1 MDENEIRQLAEAS
14 AQALQPAMPTGGT
27 PSVQPRST
35 VAETPEEGEGP
46 GILGTIGDMGKGVA
60 EGAVK
65 AVQETAQFG
74 RDVINWFDDA
84 TGIDALDD
92 HEYDFV
98 PEWLETETSAGKMV
112 SGVSQFLTGF
122 AGAGKFLKATKL
134 AGGIAKIGRGAKYIN
149 AAVQGAAADAVVF
162 DPHEERFSNLITMFP
177 ALENPVTE
185 YLAANPDDPDA
196 EGRLKNVIEGLMLGG
211 ITDALFTGIKGIK
224 ARMFTKNADEF
235 METTAKAADAVDDA
249 LKNANAPKASP
260 ADTFP
265 KAADDAAKGVDG
277 ASKKAKKGPKT
288 QSDRMA
294 EAGMTPTDRVAA
306 DEAEEAVK
314 AKYRDIYKGDP
325 EVSLEDYFN
334 EVENIVENGRPQAET
349 GRTPTSM
356 INSATLSTEGAREH
370 VEAIEA
376 VLNKN
381 GTRNPNTTTVQRQQD
396 VIDKIHRE
404 ADRWEDATYGQGR
417 FFKTV
422 NVTAEVAEK
431 LPETTVLT
439 KLYID
444 DSYEKM
450 SSLMV
455 HLANTEAGTEAS
467 KALEEKLRNIMKNSV
482 YVVNRYERIKTG
494 VGRGFN
500 MMKNTK
506 YGSLNFEEHI
516 ANVVEGIGKAN
527 RDEMMAVANRLLG
540 TKGDPVKYAQM
551 LRVNK
556 KSGKFWA
563 LHNEYWMNSVLSG
576 VTTME
581 VNAIS
586 NAIKAVVLM
595 PLDKIAGGWGGF
607 KGGFFNLHDKELF
620 EEGIGTWR
628 AMRGQIKDSL
638 EMAAMSFRTGEN
650 ILKGVSNSALDDD
663 MVKNAWSASTF
674 DLDPTK
680 GLGKAVET
688 FGNILNIPK
697 KFLMS
702 TDEFFAQLTY
712 RAKTQLHLEKTAK
725 RMVAEG
731 KLANDPKAIAD
742 FVAERFKDAF
752 VPKEFGNK
760 STVAQGIGVFKDALD
775 EAAEATFSKELR
787 YGSVSYRV
795 SQMVNDHP
803 WMRPVIP
810 FIRTPVNIIRDLG
823 QHTPFIAKRMTEYQE
838 AIAKGGAEAAKA
850 QGRVMVGGM
859 LWSAGIMAAM
869 TGNITGGG
877 PKNEVSK
884 KALLATGWRPYS
896 IKVGDK
902 YISYGRLDPFGMFLG
917 LAADWAEMAP
927 HLSAEDG
934 EKAAMAMMMALP
946 KNLTSKTYLK
956 GLVDTLNAVTDP
968 ERNMA
973 WVVKQRLT
981 SYVPNF
987 IAQTARTIDP
997 EMKEAE
1003 TLLDAFKAKFGA
1015 GPAQYS
1021 WLTGKPLLF
1030 HGGHAS
1036 GLSPVVYSSGRN
1048 GMELLGEEFGKYPR
1062 AVSQPPKT
1070 YKGVELSPEQYS
1082 RACELHGTIS
1092 IGGKTLEE
1100 ALIDL
1105 FNSPQYDRKNE
1116 RIAPDDD
1123 PVSGMR
1129 ATMIRRVVTRY
1140 RERAY
1145 GLLMQEDAKLQEQV
1159 KQARQEKAM
1168 ARIRQYVN

>member
-14 AQALQPAMPTGGT
+14 AQALQSAMPTGGA

-35 VAETPEEGEGP
+35 LAETPEEGEGP
-46 GILGTIGDMGKGVA
+46 GILGTIADMGKGVA

-112 SGVSQFLTGF
+112 SGISQFLTGF
-122 AGAGKFLKATKL
+122 VGAGKFLKATKM
-134 AGGIAKIGRGAKYIN
+134 AGGIAKIGKGAKYIN
-149 AAVQGAAADAVVF
+149 GAVQGAVADAVVF
-162 DPHEERFSNLITMFP
+162 DPHDERFSNLTTMFP
-177 ALENPVTE
+177 ALENPISD
-185 YLAANPDDPDA
+185 YLAADPSDSNA
-196 EGRLKNVIEGLMLGG
+196 EGRLKNVLEGLMIGG
-211 ITDALFTGIKGIK
+211 VTDALFAGIKGIK
-224 ARMFTKNADEF
+224 ARMFTKNADEYI
-235 METTAKAADAVDDA
+235 EATIKTADEVDEA
-249 LKNANAPKASP
+249 LKNASTPKTTP
-260 ADTFP
+260 TDTFP
-265 KAADDAAKGVDG
+265 KAADD

-288 QSDRMA
+288 QSERMA
-294 EAGMTPTDRVAA
+294 EVGMTPTDRVAA
-306 DEAEEAVK
+306 DEAAESVK
-314 AKYRDIYKGDP
+314 AKYKDRYKGDP
-325 EVSLEDYFN
+325 EVSLEDYFD

-356 INSATLSTEGAREH
+356 INSHTLSADRAREH
-370 VEAIEA
+370 VEAVEA
-376 VLNKN
+376 VYNKN
-381 GTRNPNTTTVQRQQD
+381 GTRNAKTTTVERQQD
-396 VIDKIHRE
+396 VIDSAHRE
-404 ADRWEDATYGQGR
+404 AAKRWEDAVYGQEKLFSR
-417 FFKTV
+417 M
-422 NVTAEVAEK
+422 NVTAEVADK
-431 LPETTVLT
+431 LSETVVLT
-439 KLYID
+439 KMYIED
-444 DSYEKM
+444 AAEKVDG
-450 SSLMV
+450 LMI

-467 KALEEKLRNIMKNSV
+467 KALEEKLRNVIKNSA
-482 YVVNRYERIKTG
+482 YAINRYERIKTG
-494 VGRGFN
+494 VARGLN
-500 MMKNTK
+500 IMKNVT
-506 YGSLNFEEHI
+506 YGSHDFGEQVTEVFARLD
-516 ANVVEGIGKAN
+516 KAN

-540 TKGDPVKYAQM
+540 AKGDPVKYAQM

-586 NAIKAVVLM
+586 NAIKAAVLM

-650 ILKGVSNSALDDD
+650 ILKGVSLSALDDGLA
-663 MVKNAWSASTF
+663 KNAWSAATF

-760 STVAQGIGVFKDALD
+760 STIAQGIGVFKDALD

-850 QGRVMVGGM
+850 QGRVIVGGM

-877 PKNEVSK
+877 PKNDVSK

-927 HLSAEDG
+927 HLSEEDG

-946 KNLTSKTYLK
+946 KNLASKTYLK

-1003 TLLDAFKAKFGA
+1003 TLLDAFKARFGA

-1036 GLSPVVYSSGRN
+1036 GLSPVVYSSGRK
-1048 GMELLGEEFGKYPR
+1048 GMEVLGEEFGKYPR
-1062 AVSQPPKT
+1062 SVSQPPKT

-1082 RACELHGTIS
+1082 RACELHGTIT

-1105 FNSPQYDRKNE
+1105 FESPQYDRKNE

-1123 PVSGMR
+1123 PVAGMR
-1129 ATMIRRVVTRY
+1129 GTMIRRVVTRY

-1145 GLLMQEDAKLQEQV
+1145 GMLMQEDAKLQEQV